1 MFAESVLTLAS
12 FDRPGAYHRALMA
25 ALTLM
30 DPTQFRRIS
39 AREIGEAA
47 RMSTISA
54 ERALAMLEAD
64 GVIITNSL
72 KTGAK
77 ARRLNNRLVSMTNAE
92 RYADLTPDPEVIDAR
107 GR

>member
-1 MFAESVLTLAS
+1 MFADTCLLVATW
-12 FDRPGAYHRALMA
+12 DRPAAYHRALMA
-25 ALTLM
+25 CLTLM

-64 GVIITNSL
+64 KVIITND
-72 KTGAK
+72 KATGAK
-77 ARRLNNRLVSMTNAE
+77 ARRLNNRLASMTSAD
-92 RYADLTPDPEVIDAR
+92 RYEGLIPDPEMVDAR